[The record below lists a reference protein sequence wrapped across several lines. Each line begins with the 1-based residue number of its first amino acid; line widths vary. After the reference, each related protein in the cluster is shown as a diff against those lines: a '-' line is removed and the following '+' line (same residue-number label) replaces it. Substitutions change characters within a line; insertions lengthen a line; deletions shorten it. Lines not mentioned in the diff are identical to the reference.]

1 MLSKLLV
8 DIEGNAGQAPCIPE
22 ENALKWWVFLTVLED
37 KVLTV
42 FTKIGCEPFPRGLKA
57 CHWLR
62 KNSNKVKVKFSR
74 YKDYEQIMSVE
85 KDWKNKN
92 SGYRANRQSI
102 YICK

>member
-1 MLSKLLV
+1 M
-8 DIEGNAGQAPCIPE
+8 
-22 ENALKWWVFLTVLED
+22 
-37 KVLTV
+37 LTV
-42 FTKIGCEPFPRGLKA
+42 FTKIGCELFPRGLKA

-85 KDWKNKN
+85 KDWNNKN
-92 SGYRANRQSI
+92 AGYRANRQSI

>member
-8 DIEGNAGQAPCIPE
+8 DIEGNAGQTPCIPE

-37 KVLTV
+37 KMLTV
-42 FTKIGCEPFPRGLKA
+42 FTKIGCELFPRGLKA
-57 CHWLR
+57 CHQLR

-74 YKDYEQIMSVE
+74 CKDYEQIAVE
-85 KDWKNKN
+85 KDWKSKN
-92 SGYRANRQSI
+92 AGYWANRQSI